1 MVVAPDQAA
10 VGERR
15 CSQSLRFA
23 SAICQADDQMLRGEP
38 LQDEGDTGSAIASS
52 CRWPCVCDDDV
63 GRATL
68 VRRPVRVGLPSH
80 SDRRRRCGGAR
91 RRRAAAAARA
101 PRSIDQ
107 ARGALSV
114 GRARCCIDGADGG
127 AAQVVDLTL
136 LNLVDTPRPTKAH
149 RFGAVPTGDAA
160 SVSRIEDLSHV
171 LWLDDVGG
179 RGNFVASAT
188 NVQESFMRMA
198 RQIKDRMCQSPDSKA
213 KSDLIKPRGATKKN
227 AKKSSKGC
235 LLL

>member
-1 MVVAPDQAA
+1 VA
-10 VGERR
+10 
-15 CSQSLRFA
+15 
-23 SAICQADDQMLRGEP
+23 
-38 LQDEGDTGSAIASS
+38 
-52 CRWPCVCDDDV
+52 
-63 GRATL
+63 
-68 VRRPVRVGLPSH
+68 
-80 SDRRRRCGGAR
+80 
-91 RRRAAAAARA
+91 
-101 PRSIDQ
+101 
-107 ARGALSV
+107 
-114 GRARCCIDGADGG
+114 
-127 AAQVVDLTL
+127 DLTL